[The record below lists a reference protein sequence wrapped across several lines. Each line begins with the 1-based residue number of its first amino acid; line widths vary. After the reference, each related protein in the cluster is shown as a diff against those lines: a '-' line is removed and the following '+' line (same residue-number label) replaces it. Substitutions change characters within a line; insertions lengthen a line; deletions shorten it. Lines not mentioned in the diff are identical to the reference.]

1 MFISWK
7 TDGSEGAVEFMQ
19 NRLNTPDASFMETG
33 NVSDYKSW
41 AAENGRVNFTYEVV
55 GDDLIITEEWNITR
69 AEYDALDIIA
79 VDQPQKDGE
88 TLPMVE
94 TDQHLSF

>member
-1 MFISWK
+1 MMISWK
-7 TDGSEGAVEFMQ
+7 TDGSAGAVEFME
-19 NRLNTPDASFMETG
+19 NRLSTG
-33 NVSDYKSW
+33 IKTDYRNW
-41 AAENGRVNFTYEVV
+41 AENNGRINFKFEVV

-69 AEYDALDIIA
+69 EEYDALDIVP
-79 VDQPQKDGE
+79 VDQPQADGE

>member
-7 TDGSEGAVEFMQ
+7 TDGSAGAVDTVRNWLEEGSNFTDYITWA
-19 NRLNTPDASFMETG
+19 NANGRT
-33 NVSDYKSW
+33 DYK
-41 AAENGRVNFTYEVV
+41 YEID
-55 GDDLIITEEWNITR
+55 GDSITITEEWNISR
-69 AEYDALDIIA
+69 AEYDALDITP
-79 VDQPQKDGE
+79 VNQPQADGV

>member
-7 TDGSEGAVEFMQ
+7 TNGSEGAVEFMRA
-19 NRLNTPDASFMETG
+19 RLENSETT
-33 NVSDYKSW
+33 NKIVYKSW
-41 AAENGRVNFTYEVV
+41 AQDNGRINFIYEVV

-69 AEYDALDIIA
+69 DEYDALDIA
-79 VDQPQKDGE
+79 PVDQPQADGVSVP
-88 TLPMVE
+88 LVE

>member
-7 TDGSEGAVEFMQ
+7 TNGSEGAVEFMRA
-19 NRLNTPDASFMETG
+19 RLENSETA
-33 NVSDYKSW
+33 NKIVYKSW
-41 AAENGRVNFTYEVV
+41 AQDNGRINFIYEVV

-69 AEYDALDIIA
+69 AEYDALDIA
-79 VDQPQKDGE
+79 PVDQPQADGVSVP
-88 TLPMVE
+88 LVE